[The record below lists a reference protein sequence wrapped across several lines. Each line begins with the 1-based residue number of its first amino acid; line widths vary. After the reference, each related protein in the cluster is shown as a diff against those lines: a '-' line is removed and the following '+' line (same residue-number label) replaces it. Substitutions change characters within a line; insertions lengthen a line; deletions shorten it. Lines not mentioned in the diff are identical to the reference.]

1 MEQPCA
7 ECGKTFDEYVSERAA
22 RSAQPPTGTSPGGD
36 GAHIPVTA
44 ALHCDW
50 CAAVDA
56 YLANQHLERQM
67 AEWAMT
73 RREQAEERTR

>member
-1 MEQPCA
+1 M
-7 ECGKTFDEYVSERAA
+7 TTNVSERAA

-44 ALHCDW
+44 PLLSSHCDW

-56 YLANQHLERQM
+56 YLAARREAHYD
-67 AEWAMT
+67 EWLQT
-73 RREQAEERTR
+73 LREQAEERKS